1 MKHKKLLTLI
11 LLAIMSFNVFA
22 CDSTP
27 EEDTTASTTKIT
39 TESTTEATTEV
50 TTETTTEAATEI
62 TTETTTE
69 ITTEATTSTI
79 EEQITE
85 ATEESAVIEEPEE
98 ITESSTEDT
107 PVSVSDSESQYSYIL
122 NTSTMKIH
130 YPGCF
135 SAKRIAPKNYATSS
149 ESLESLESQGYT
161 TCGNCF

>member
-1 MKHKKLLTLI
+1 MKHKKLLTVA

-22 CDSTP
+22 CGSTP
-27 EEDTTASTTKIT
+27 EENTTASTTEVIT
-39 TESTTEATTEV
+39 ETTTKATTEV
-50 TTETTTEAATEI
+50 ATEI
-62 TTETTTE
+62 ITEATTE

-85 ATEESAVIEEPEE
+85 ATEESTVIEEPEATEE

-107 PVSVSDSESQYSYIL
+107 SVADTYDDSETQYSYIL

-130 YPGCF
+130 HPGCF
-135 SAKRIAPKNYATSS
+135 SAERIAPQNYATSS
-149 ESLESLESQGYT
+149 ESLEELESQGYT